1 MPMTTIRSRNASAIN
16 DRIIAQPNSVATGD
30 TGCLGAFSV
39 RLVPERVYLQ
49 RLAADDAV
57 AALESGDDARVADFA
72 PRRDRDLAM
81 LEGAG
86 ADLDEG
92 VVVVDVEDQRVLR
105 DYQRLAGASDDRHL
119 REHLRFQPAAR
130 IFHAAAD
137 LQRMRGGIDVR
148 TDTVD
153 HSVKDFIGKC
163 GRDC

>member
-119 REHLRFQPAAR
+119 RDHLRFHPAAR
-130 IFHAAAD
+130 LFPAPSHFHHLHHVTHA
-137 LQRMRGGIDVR
+137 R
-148 TDTVD
+148 T
-153 HSVKDFIGKC
+153 S
-163 GRDC
+163 